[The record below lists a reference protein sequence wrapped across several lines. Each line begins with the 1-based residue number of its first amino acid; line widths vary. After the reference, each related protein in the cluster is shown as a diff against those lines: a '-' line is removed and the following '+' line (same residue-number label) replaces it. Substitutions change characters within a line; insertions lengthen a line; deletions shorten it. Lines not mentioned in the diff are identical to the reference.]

1 MAPRPFRLRI
11 YPFSISHIPQ
21 YGKPFIVLCSASVLT
36 IRKEETQSEERTEET
51 AGHFTGTVQVIN
63 QSCFATYHFCA
74 SFLCLFQTS
83 LGALNYV
90 YRFLTIKIILNSSH
104 FVAEHKHGT
113 QLQLGC

>member
-1 MAPRPFRLRI
+1 MQCTDNSQRGDAV
-11 YPFSISHIPQ
+11 
-21 YGKPFIVLCSASVLT
+21 GG
-36 IRKEETQSEERTEET
+36 EET

-63 QSCFATYHFCA
+63 LSCFATYHFCA

-90 YRFLTIKIILNSSH
+90 YRFLTIKVILNSSQL
-104 FVAEHKHGT
+104 VAEHKHGT